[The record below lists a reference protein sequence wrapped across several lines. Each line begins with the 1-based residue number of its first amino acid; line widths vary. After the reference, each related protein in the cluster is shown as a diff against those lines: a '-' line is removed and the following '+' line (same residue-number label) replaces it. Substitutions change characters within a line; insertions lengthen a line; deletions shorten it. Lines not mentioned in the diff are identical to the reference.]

1 LEIILGCFKLILKEQ
16 SMKKDHVMAGVT
28 EFYGMG
34 EEQDNY
40 PIFAVKVSS
49 LIIGLYLPYSL
60 HR

>member
-1 LEIILGCFKLILKEQ
+1 
-16 SMKKDHVMAGVT
+16 MKKDHVMAGVT

-40 PIFAVKVSS
+40 PIFEVKVSS